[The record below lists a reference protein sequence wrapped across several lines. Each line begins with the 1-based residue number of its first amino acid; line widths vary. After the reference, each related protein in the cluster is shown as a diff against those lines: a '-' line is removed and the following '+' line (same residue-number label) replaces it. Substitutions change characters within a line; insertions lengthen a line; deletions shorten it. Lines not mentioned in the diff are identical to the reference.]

1 MQPSPEDHVA
11 ISQLLARYC
20 LTLDQ
25 DDVEGWV
32 ALFTPDARYEVFGR
46 AFEGHA
52 GLRRMLKG
60 APSGLHLGGPP
71 VIEQVDR
78 DHARTTQNLLFVDST
93 SGASRSAVY
102 DDELRRTQDGWRIAK
117 RRCRFLTP
125 DGLRDRPAS

>member
-1 MQPSPEDHVA
+1 LQPSPEDHVA
-11 ISQLLARYC
+11 ISDLLARYC

-25 DDVEGWV
+25 DDVDGWV

-46 AFEGHA
+46 SFEGHE
-52 GLRRMLKG
+52 GLRRLLKG
-60 APSGLHLGGPP
+60 APGGLHLGGPP
-71 VIEQVDR
+71 VIELVDR

-102 DDELRRTQDGWRIAK
+102 DDELRRTPDGWRIAK

>member
-11 ISQLLARYC
+11 ISDLLARYC

-25 DDVEGWV
+25 DDVDGWV

-46 AFEGHA
+46 SFEGHE
-52 GLRRMLKG
+52 GLRRLLKG
-60 APSGLHLGGPP
+60 APGGLHLGGPP
-71 VIEQVDR
+71 VIELVDR

-102 DDELRRTQDGWRIAK
+102 DDELRRTPDGWRIAK